1 VALVPKE
8 GVDVKPQTFYI
19 GLKAKE
25 QQGKKRWLVN
35 YWAPRA
41 TVEVPALP
49 DE

>member
-1 VALVPKE
+1 VALIPKD
-8 GVDVKPQTFYI
+8 GANVRPQTFYI
-19 GLKAKE
+19 GLKAK
-25 QQGKKRWLVN
+25 QQGGKKRWLVN